1 MNISYFFDIDPS
13 DEEDQQRRYTAA
25 AAKWLSQVLAE
36 MRNQD
41 SSYVNYGHKSIESR
55 TVEIVRFTNG

>member
-41 SSYVNYGHKSIESR
+41 STFVNYGHRSIECR
-55 TVEIVRFTNG
+55 TVEIVSWRK

>member
-1 MNISYFFDIDPS
+1 MNISYFFDIDPD
-13 DEEDQQRRYTAA
+13 DEEEQQRRYTAA

-36 MRNQD
+36 MRKQD

-55 TVEIVRFTNG
+55 TVEIASWRK